1 MTEKILSVSP
11 DTERAE
17 MFKLWRAFAD
27 VVGCLNHVGRLA
39 SEPCKSAVD
48 SKDRLSMIAELVTSR
63 IHAVTSQCGGSP
75 CSGK

>member
-1 MTEKILSVSP
+1 MAEKILNVSP
-11 DTERAE
+11 NGERSE
-17 MFKLWRAFAD
+17 MFRLWQAFAD

-63 IHAVTSQCGGSP
+63 IQAVTSQCGGSP